1 MDGDEESRG
10 RLYRFW
16 RGHRKVKYM
25 EPLVGEGGEVGRVY
39 RFWGGCK
46 KVEYLKTLVRRR
58 GRKHI

>member
-1 MDGDEESRG
+1 M
-10 RLYRFW
+10 
-16 RGHRKVKYM
+16 KYM

-58 GRKHI
+58 GRKHM